1 MRIGLETLEKMPA
14 AVDSYGEKAGTL
26 LNLGARLRD
35 QPFALLS
42 RKLFGGSGEVFTRDR
57 YISFKSNG
65 GFTKLKEQVSIPYS
79 DVTVFEPS
87 NGSTG
92 LDWTFRSQE
101 GSFSIGLVYYGSVK
115 GIAPRDI
122 FWYQMKEFP
131 ERSGAFF
138 KLLSAVVPE
147 TGFTSELKPSSVKR
161 DMENALTLLEG
172 NASQGDPGITAPG
185 PYPEFTAFQLAFSR
199 FLAGTTMANDD
210 NADEYLAVFRSMDR
224 AFAAILKKLM
234 TEYNAGM
241 GGLFSREQKIYEADD
256 KFQRLSSLWYLR
268 QMANL
273 HFASKHLAKED
284 IRHWSLK
291 VLKPRARRYSSNGR
305 PTIEIKL
312 PPMEDYEEALA
323 ALD

>member
-1 MRIGLETLEKMPA
+1 MKIRLDTLEKMPA
-14 AVDSYGEKAGTL
+14 AVDSYGEKVSAL
-26 LNLGARLRD
+26 LCLGSHLRD
-35 QPFALLS
+35 QPFALVS
-42 RKLFGGSGEVFTRDR
+42 KKLFGGSGEVFTRDR

-79 DVTVFEPS
+79 EVTVFEPS

-92 LDWTFRSQE
+92 LDWHFRSADS
-101 GSFSIGLVYYGSVK
+101 SFSIGLVYYGSVK

-131 ERSGAFF
+131 PRSGAFF

-147 TGFTSELKPSSVKR
+147 TGFTSSLRPSSVKR
-161 DMENALTLLEG
+161 DIEDAMSLLQG
-172 NASQGDPGITAPG
+172 NSTPEASDPYA
-185 PYPEFTAFQLAFSR
+185 EFTAFQAAFSR
-199 FLAGTTMANDD
+199 FLAGTAMANDD
-210 NADEYLAVFRSMDR
+210 NTDDYLEIFRGMDT

-234 TEYNAGM
+234 AEYNAGM
-241 GGLFSREQKIYEADD
+241 GGMFSGEQRIYDADE

-268 QMANL
+268 QMASL

>member
-1 MRIGLETLEKMPA
+1 MRIGLDTLEKLPA
-14 AVDSYGEKAGTL
+14 AVDSYGDKAGAL
-26 LNLGARLRD
+26 LNLGGSLRD

-42 RKLFGGSGEVFTRDR
+42 KKLFGASGEVFTRDR

-79 DVTVFEPS
+79 DVTVFEPG

-92 LDWTFRSQE
+92 LDWVFRSRE

-147 TGFTSELKPSSVKR
+147 TGFTSELKPSSVRR
-161 DMENALTLLEG
+161 DLESSMTLLSG
-172 NASQGDPGITAPG
+172 SASPEELGLSAPG
-185 PYPEFTAFQLAFSR
+185 QYPEFSAFQLVFSR

-234 TEYNAGM
+234 AEYNANLGGM
-241 GGLFSREQKIYEADD
+241 FNREQKIYEADE

-268 QMANL
+268 QMASL

-291 VLKPRARRYSSNGR
+291 VLKPRARRYSSSGR

-323 ALD
+323 GLE